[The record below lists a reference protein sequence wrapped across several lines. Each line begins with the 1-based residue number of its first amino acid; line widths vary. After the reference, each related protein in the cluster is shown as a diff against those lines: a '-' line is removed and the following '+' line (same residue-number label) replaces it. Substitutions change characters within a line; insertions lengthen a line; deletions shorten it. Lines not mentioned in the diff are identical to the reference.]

1 MSHFKGKLSLPTNH
15 QALALHLTP
24 SPHSVG
30 VSTDALLAF
39 QFTNPKK
46 QKAVWLS
53 VYIWAHFLFVYASA
67 PPLLSPPLHLC
78 CSVRR
83 AQPSFSEMWT
93 MLRQSVCANMMENAW
108 IVNNQYEIMA
118 GSEYVFLQWEKMG
131 EQRVLLRPVSGF
143 QKGNITHINPVCLC
157 ARAHACVCVCVL
169 EDSRHRS
176 EKSCSFPVS
185 SFFFFFSFLPC
196 VIAASLDSEHVFS
209 PWLQSC
215 LCLPSCF

>member
-39 QFTNPKK
+39 QFTNPKSRK
-46 QKAVWLS
+46 PSGYLFTSELTFCLS
-53 VYIWAHFLFVYASA
+53 MPRS
-67 PPLLSPPLHLC
+67 LLLPSPPLHHC

-143 QKGNITHINPVCLC
+143 QKGNITHKNPVCLC
-157 ARAHACVCVCVL
+157 ARARARVCVCVL

-176 EKSCSFPVS
+176 EKLCSFSVS
-185 SFFFFFSFLPC
+185 SFFFFFLSYR
-196 VIAASLDSEHVFS
+196 V
-209 PWLQSC
+209 
-215 LCLPSCF
+215 

>member
-39 QFTNPKK
+39 QFTNPKSRK
-46 QKAVWLS
+46 PSGYLFTSELTFCLS
-53 VYIWAHFLFVYASA
+53 MPRS
-67 PPLLSPPLHLC
+67 LLLPSPPLHLC

-143 QKGNITHINPVCLC
+143 QKGNITHTNPVCLC
-157 ARAHACVCVCVL
+157 ARAHLCVRVCVCTWGLTTPFWEVMFL
-169 EDSRHRS
+169 L
-176 EKSCSFPVS
+176 CV
-185 SFFFFFSFLPC
+185 FFFFFFLSYR
-196 VIAASLDSEHVFS
+196 V
-209 PWLQSC
+209 
-215 LCLPSCF
+215 

>member
-53 VYIWAHFLFVYASA
+53 VYIWAHSLFVYASV
-67 PPLLSPPLHLC
+67 PPPLHLC

-143 QKGNITHINPVCLC
+143 QKGNITHKNPVCLC
-157 ARAHACVCVCVL
+157 ARARARVCVCTWGLTTPFWEVMFL
-169 EDSRHRS
+169 L
-176 EKSCSFPVS
+176 CV
-185 SFFFFFSFLPC
+185 FFFFFSFLPC